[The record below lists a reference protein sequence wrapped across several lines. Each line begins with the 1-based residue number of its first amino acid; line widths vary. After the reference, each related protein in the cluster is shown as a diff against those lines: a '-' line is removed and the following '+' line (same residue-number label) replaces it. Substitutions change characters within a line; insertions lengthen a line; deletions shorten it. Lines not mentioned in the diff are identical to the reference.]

1 MGEGVIELT
10 VDDYLTRFGE
20 VFDDFQL
27 TGLVDGKRIG
37 RAKALAQINLARRGV
52 QRELL
57 RAGIVESRFGEKVPI
72 TADAI
77 DTDRYDLPARQFR
90 LIAIVE
96 TDDEKRV
103 YRSVRSRHR
112 VGDRGY
118 LHEQRSIRW
127 FNMDPPAA
135 SLSAIVIRE
144 PVTLSLGT
152 AQSGSATGITFAS
165 SPDVG
170 RSIQEDDHY
179 NGVRIAILSGTGLL
193 QKSIITDFVGSTLV
207 ATAVWGTAPDNTSVY
222 SLMEDMPS
230 GVVDAVV
237 LRAAHNMARFDREYD
252 DFRQELFGE
261 SRHAFNS
268 VLSELL
274 KPTSSSADGPRIV
287 ETWVT

>member
-20 VFDDFQL
+20 VFNDLQL
-27 TGLVDGKRIG
+27 TGTVDGKRIN
-37 RAKALAQINLARRGV
+37 RARALAQINIARRGI

-57 RAGIVESRFGEKVPI
+57 RKGVVESRLSEKVSI
-72 TADAI
+72 TADAT
-77 DTDRYDLPARQFR
+77 DTDRYDLPSRQYR

-96 TDDEKRV
+96 TDDEKKGFHC
-103 YRSVRSRHR
+103 VRSRHR
-112 VGDRGY
+112 VTEQGY

-127 FNMDPPAA
+127 FNTDPPAA

-152 AQSGSATGITFAS
+152 AQGGSATEITLDAT
-165 SPDVG
+165 PTVG
-170 RSIQEDDHY
+170 RNIQEDDHY

-207 ATAVWGTAPDNTSVY
+207 ATAAWGTAPDSTSVY
-222 SLMEDMPS
+222 SIMEDMPR

-261 SRHAFNS
+261 SRHAFDS
-268 VLSELL
+268 ALAELL

-287 ETWVT
+287 ETWVG